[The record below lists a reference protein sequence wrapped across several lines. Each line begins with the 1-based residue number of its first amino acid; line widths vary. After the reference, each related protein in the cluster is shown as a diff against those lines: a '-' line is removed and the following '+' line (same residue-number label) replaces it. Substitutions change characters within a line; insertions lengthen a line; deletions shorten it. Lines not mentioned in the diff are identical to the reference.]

1 MYKIRGGYLIRQI
14 VGEWVVVA
22 LDGDA
27 TQSRAFL
34 TLNDAGALLWQ
45 SLQRGAD
52 EGTLA
57 NSLVDAYG
65 IDPAQAAADA
75 RAFVGRL
82 VEGGI
87 AKAV

>member
-22 LDGDA
+22 VGENA
-27 TQSRAFL
+27 AQSRAFL

-45 SLQRGAD
+45 SLKRGAD
-52 EGTLA
+52 EGALA
-57 NSLVDAYG
+57 NSLVDTYG
-65 IDPAQAAADA
+65 VDRAQAAADA
-75 RAFVGRL
+75 RAFVMRL

-87 AKAV
+87 AEAV